1 MLRERI
7 NERKYTRAPSTHFR
21 QHSGAIFFHFAAIS
35 AGWHCCNTPNLNI
48 SRERTKKKTKRFT
61 GLQLDIW
68 EYMEYSPNLRLAN
81 SYLNAVEMYS
91 TRNMNVCLCMSFFH
105 EKLTCTRGLGERFKE
120 LFTEKLQQNA

>member
-1 MLRERI
+1 MSANTLARHPLI
-7 NERKYTRAPSTHFR
+7 FASTRVRF
-21 QHSGAIFFHFAAIS
+21 FFHFAAIS

-81 SYLNAVEMYS
+81 SYLNAVETYS
-91 TRNMNVCLCMSFFH
+91 TRNMNVFLCMSFFH